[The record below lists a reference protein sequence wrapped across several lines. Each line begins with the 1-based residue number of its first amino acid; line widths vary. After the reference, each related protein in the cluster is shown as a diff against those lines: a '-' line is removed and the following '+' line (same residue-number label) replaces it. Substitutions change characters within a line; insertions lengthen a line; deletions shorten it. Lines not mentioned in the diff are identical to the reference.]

1 MGQTIGRAPLLT
13 PPRHFVNLPKTSVYE
28 LWEAFNDIAEG
39 FGLTSEEMCEILRV
53 VLKDVLGYS
62 EKKLDGISRA
72 LFVTLDDDSNELVD
86 ALEFLSAL
94 ALISGM
100 SHEEKVRFIFGIYDF
115 DESGLLSVDEMI
127 LALRSSIAGL
137 CKLSGIDAPLE
148 AQIEHIAIGAFDNIK
163 SIDGSMITRDKFV
176 HHCITTPEVVSWIE
190 YYADLDDGADE
201 PSRPGL
207 DKPADKIIASLAR
220 APGRTVRHKAAMDVD
235 GGFAEWAATE
245 KKGLAIDILPQPP
258 WRSTVAF
265 TEPEKAPRTVP
276 TAAPEA
282 SLELEWVYGLNAQR
296 RQNVWYS
303 SDGAIVYSAGALG
316 VCLDP
321 ETMTQKFNIT
331 HTDLIECCKVWSGD
345 GRTVVATGQC
355 GVNPKINVW
364 AAATGEVRE
373 RAGGGEG
380 GWRAFSRYSPL
391 PVSLF
396 LSKLSDSEIPRRV
409 CAYAALPP
417 SRAPSPL
424 SLRCSRRCAASTATA
439 SATSTSRRAASCS

>member
-100 SHEEKVRFIFGIYDF
+100 SHEEKVRYIFGIYDF

-176 HHCITTPEVVSWIE
+176 HHCITTPEIVSWIE
-190 YYADLDDGADE
+190 
-201 PSRPGL
+201 
-207 DKPADKIIASLAR
+207 AR
-220 APGRTVRHKAAMDVD
+220 VR
-235 GGFAEWAATE
+235 
-245 KKGLAIDILPQPP
+245 
-258 WRSTVAF
+258 
-265 TEPEKAPRTVP
+265 
-276 TAAPEA
+276 
-282 SLELEWVYGLNAQR
+282 
-296 RQNVWYS
+296 
-303 SDGAIVYSAGALG
+303 
-316 VCLDP
+316 VC
-321 ETMTQKFNIT
+321 
-331 HTDLIECCKVWSGD
+331 VG
-345 GRTVVATGQC
+345 
-355 GVNPKINVW
+355 
-364 AAATGEVRE
+364 
-373 RAGGGEG
+373 RAG
-380 GWRAFSRYSPL
+380 
-391 PVSLF
+391 V
-396 LSKLSDSEIPRRV
+396 
-409 CAYAALPP
+409 
-417 SRAPSPL
+417 
-424 SLRCSRRCAASTATA
+424 
-439 SATSTSRRAASCS
+439 